1 MRDHLSLAVQ
11 LAVSVAIAGG
21 ILFYLIY
28 GGKKATSADDERRPS
43 RPEEVVQIVGPRLI
57 HVQAGTAMEDELHPA
72 TATAARL
79 SSPILPVTGAAL
91 ASLRPGKDQSQD
103 AWQFAT
109 PDLLSAFSDW
119 QKAVVD
125 TKFQAAQLKAI
136 RELNREKIDAQQEV
150 VDRMKKLV
158 AAGTDTQKD
167 LTAEKTNLIQYT
179 IQGRKDIHEAETN
192 VEVARRTEA
201 TLARQLQQAGLEPT
215 MLRSAAAEGEIVVAE
230 VPERLMDRVKLD
242 MKCEVRFYALPNRV
256 FNGKVSGISP
266 VISKDKRVLN
276 VQFIVKDPQNAIRP
290 GMFAQ
295 IGLGTDTRVGPHAG
309 RRRVARGG

>member
-1 MRDHLSLAVQ
+1 M
-11 LAVSVAIAGG
+11 
-21 ILFYLIY
+21 
-28 GGKKATSADDERRPS
+28 
-43 RPEEVVQIVGPRLI
+43 QIVGPRLI
-57 HVQAGTAMEDELHPA
+57 RVQSGTAMDSELHDA
-72 TATAARL
+72 KARAAWLTA
-79 SSPILPVTGAAL
+79 PILPVTGAAL

-125 TKFQAAQLKAI
+125 TKFQKAQLKAI
-136 RELNREKIDAQQEV
+136 RDLNEAKIDAQAEV
-150 VDRMKKLV
+150 VKRMEKLV

-167 LTAEKTNLIQYT
+167 LVAERTNLIQDR

-192 VEVARRTEA
+192 VEVAQRTEA
-201 TLARQLQQAGLEPT
+201 TLAQQLQQAGLEPT

-230 VPERLMDRVKLD
+230 VPERVIDRVKLG
-242 MKCEVRFYALPNRV
+242 MTCEVRFYALPDRV
-256 FNGKVSGISP
+256 FTGKVSCISP

-276 VQFIVKDPQNAIRP
+276 VQFIVKDLQNAIRP

-295 IGLGTDTRVGPHAG
+295 IGLGTDKRLSILMPADGVLHVEDKDYALVAAEAGVWKIVEVQVGEL
-309 RRRVARGG
+309 RGTDVEACRE